1 MSTPMSPLMN
11 QIDEK
16 LCEQLCAY
24 MDGELPADE
33 ARFLERRLA
42 NEPAL
47 RAKWERMQLASA
59 CLKGHPC
66 LPMSAQLFGRVA
78 EALAAP
84 VADRRQPWRLW
95 ATAAS
100 IAVLALAF
108 APRLLHFGASDT
120 NGGVTVPVLA
130 TKASTKPTASPAS
143 ADFVA
148 VESVPSYTV
157 PVATQQAS
165 TAERPKPAPVS
176 GGTNTAPT
184 LASASDSPTADS
196 PTEFPL
202 VESGA
207 SKSWPRAQ
215 LANDP
220 SIEAYLVRHNQMLA
234 NDGLG
239 GFVPYVDVV
248 TNTPSPSTDNADAGD
263 DSQ

>member
-1 MSTPMSPLMN
+1 MNTPMNP
-11 QIDEK
+11 IDEK

-59 CLKGHPC
+59 CIKGHPC
-66 LPMSAQLFGRVA
+66 LPMSRQLSGRVA
-78 EALAAP
+78 NALAAP
-84 VADRRQPWRLW
+84 VANPRQPWRLW

-108 APRLLHFGASDT
+108 APRLLHFGSSGT
-120 NGGVTVPVLA
+120 NGDVTAPMLA
-130 TKASTKPTASPAS
+130 TKAATKSTASPAS

-148 VESVPSYTV
+148 IESVPAYAV
-157 PVATQQAS
+157 PTTTSQAV
-165 TAERPKPAPVS
+165 TAVRPKPAPAR
-176 GGTNTAPT
+176 GGTDTAPT
-184 LASASDSPTADS
+184 LASASGSPTADS

-215 LANDP
+215 LPGAANDP

-248 TNTPSPSTDNADAGD
+248 TNAPSPATDNAADAGD

>member
-1 MSTPMSPLMN
+1 MSTPMNP
-11 QIDEK
+11 IDER

-42 NEPAL
+42 NESAL

-59 CLKGHPC
+59 CLKGQSFR
-66 LPMSAQLFGRVA
+66 PMSMQLSRRVS
-78 EALAAP
+78 EALATPAQSP
-84 VADRRQPWRLW
+84 SRRWRVW

-100 IAVLALAF
+100 IALLALAF
-108 APRLLHFGASDT
+108 APRMFQSGSSDHGIGQSVPMLASQRS
-120 NGGVTVPVLA
+120 A
-130 TKASTKPTASPAS
+130 KPSPSPAS

-148 VESVPSYTV
+148 IESTSGNVTTTV
-157 PVATQQAS
+157 APQVATVA
-165 TAERPKPAPVS
+165 RPKPAPAH
-176 GGTNTAPT
+176 GGTDAAQT
-184 LASASDSPTADS
+184 LASASDSPS
-196 PTEFPL
+196 QFPL
-202 VESGA
+202 VESGV
-207 SKSWPRAQ
+207 SKSWPRAE
-215 LANDP
+215 LSGAANDP

-248 TNTPSPSTDNADAGD
+248 TNTPTPATDAGD